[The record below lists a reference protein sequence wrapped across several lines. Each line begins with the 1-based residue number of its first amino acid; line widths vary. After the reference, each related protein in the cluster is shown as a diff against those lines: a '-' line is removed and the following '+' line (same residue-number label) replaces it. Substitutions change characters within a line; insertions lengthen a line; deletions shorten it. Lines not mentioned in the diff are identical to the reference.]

1 MAGPRL
7 IDLQTDLKS
16 LRYGSDKPYVTKDI
30 NNPPSSNQTGMQI
43 TKRVDDLTRIGKM
56 LIDRPGLKFLGN
68 QALLQQVNVQDK
80 IQKAKDKGKTTV
92 GAILQQGLATVKQ
105 TAKILGST
113 VAQVPVNGTGTHFV
127 YAFRTD
133 TYLQP
138 AGGNQ
143 RSAFAQFFGAGG
155 VEGAQYALRGETVPG
170 VLENSNFYNPE
181 TDTLANTPESPEIR
195 SLNLSQTA
203 NKYLPPASD
212 GDIDNA
218 ILATELGN
226 EDALGNL
233 TRTYEDVK
241 AVERQNDKTPP
252 TDTTD
257 KFTNVNSEAD
267 KYYTQKSDVTTKNGN
282 ITKEQRVRLGDQ
294 GAKGSPDMQLARKTN
309 SYWFR
314 SDPKPENALEVDK
327 INALFPSDGKL
338 AINGSTVEGGQTL
351 GRDLIKFRFHILTAD
366 GKEKVLYFRAFL
378 DAFADNYTGQWSPV
392 KYLGRAEDFQ
402 IYSGFQRKI
411 TLSFKIAAASR
422 AEMRPLYEKMIWLAS
437 ATAPTYASGGQF
449 MRGTITKI
457 TVGDYIYELPGVLNS
472 VGYTWNPDYPWEIAM
487 TQPENLGQDDFEQEL
502 PQVMDCQID
511 FTPIH
516 TFTPTTGLKE
526 YITTKTSEGG
536 RNGIPDID
544 NQKTGIEPV
553 PVVPATE
560 AAAPPPPV
568 VMGPL
573 PEQPNTPQSSIESQD
588 PFRFFN
594 FPGAT

>member
-68 QALLQQVNVQDK
+68 QALLQQVNIQDK
-80 IQKAKDKGKTTV
+80 IQKSKDKGKTTV

-113 VAQVPVNGTGTHFV
+113 IAQVPVNGTGTHFV

-155 VEGAQYALRGETVPG
+155 IEGAQYALRGENVPG
-170 VLENSNFYNPE
+170 VLENSNFYDPK
-181 TDTLANTPESPEIR
+181 TDTLADTPDSPEIK
-195 SLNLSQTA
+195 SLNLSQTS
-203 NKYLPPASD
+203 NSYLPPASD

-233 TRTYEDVK
+233 SRTYLEQ
-241 AVERQNDKTPP
+241 QNQKLP
-252 TDTTD
+252 TE
-257 KFTNVNSEAD
+257 KRVLGSIRGEKLSEASGS
-267 KYYTQKSDVTTKNGN
+267 YRGPEGYVEEAATEYFLEGNYTEELKVRGTKNGGVV
-282 ITKEQRVRLGDQ
+282 KEQRVLLGDQ
-294 GAKGSPDMQLARKTN
+294 GARNADTN
-309 SYWFR
+309 YQTGKSKNRYWFK
-314 SDPKPENALEVDK
+314 SDNGLEVDK
-327 INALFPSDGKL
+327 INAQFPSVGKVDGE
-338 AINGSTVEGGQTL
+338 TE

-366 GKEKVLYFRAFL
+366 GVETVLYFRAFL
-378 DAFADNYTGQWSPV
+378 DAFSDNYTGQWSPV

-411 TLSFKIAAASR
+411 TLSFKIAAATRS
-422 AEMRPLYEKMIWLAS
+422 EMEPLYQKMIWLAS

-487 TQPENLGQDDFEQEL
+487 LEPEATGEDNFEQEL
-502 PQVMDCQID
+502 PMVLDCQID

-516 TFTPTTGLKE
+516 TFTPTTGLRN
-526 YITTKTSEGG
+526 YITTSKPTEKPG
-536 RNGIPDID
+536 RGITNID

-553 PVVPATE
+553 PDIPATQ
-560 AAAPPPPV
+560 AAAPPAPATPSPSLLNNFETTPV
-568 VMGPL
+568 FGP
-573 PEQPNTPQSSIESQD
+573 QN
-588 PFRFFN
+588 
-594 FPGAT
+594 A